1 MNVENDLKR
10 FLDAQ
15 QTDYEIALAEVK
27 TGRKK
32 SHWMWYIFPQ
42 IQGLGFSATSKYY
55 AIKNIHEAEE
65 FLKHPVL
72 GGRLIGICNELLQ
85 LKQNNA
91 NAIFGSPDDLKL
103 KSSMT
108 LFAAIPGTDPVFQS
122 VLEKFFNG
130 TKDIKTLQIIKEKH
144 Q

>member
-1 MNVENDLKR
+1 MGVENNLQR

-15 QTDYEIALAEVK
+15 QTNYEIALSEIRK
-27 TGRKK
+27 GRKK

-72 GGRLIGICNELLQ
+72 GSRLIGICNELLQ

-91 NAIFGSPDDLKL
+91 NLIFGSPDDLKL

-108 LFAAIPGTDPVFQS
+108 LFAAVPSADPVFQY
-122 VLEKFFNG
+122 VLEKFFSG
-130 TKDIKTLQIIKEKH
+130 TKDIKTLQILQEKNH
-144 Q
+144 

>member
-1 MNVENDLKR
+1 MGMENDLKR

-15 QTDYEIALAEVK
+15 QTDYEIALAEVRK
-27 TGRKK
+27 GRKK

-42 IQGLGFSATSKYY
+42 IQGLGFSVTSKYY

-72 GGRLIGICNELLQ
+72 GSRLIGICNELLQ

-91 NAIFGSPDDLKL
+91 NTIFGSPDDLKL

-108 LFAAIPGTDPVFQS
+108 LFAELPGADPVFQA
-122 VLEKFFNG
+122 VIEKFFNG
-130 TKDIKTLQIIKEKH
+130 IKDTKTLQIVQEKYH
-144 Q
+144 